1 MIEAKGEDILFGTSL
16 EMKLQCQCHSK
27 TVSLQFIPKPRCQ
40 IVCFKKSVW
49 DDLQFDLIPLDTI
62 TSWGL
67 WGTGVQ
73 LSLSITLSRSV
84 PTSPEVLI
92 FSSNNLLRSLAIRS
106 DPTGDNYKLM
116 ISGALGSNCRCQLLW
131 VGAYPRPQ
139 TFFFLL
145 QTICLRWLATRPDPT
160 GDNYKLIITGS
171 PGSNCQCQLSCSRLQ
186 G

>member
-73 LSLSITLSRSV
+73 LSLSITLSRSIPMSPYVLVLFKTICWDHLQFDLIPLETITSWWLVGHWGPIVDVNYFESERTHV
-84 PTSPEVLI
+84 PR
-92 FSSNNLLRSLAIRS
+92 RS
-106 DPTGDNYKLM
+106 
-116 ISGALGSNCRCQLLW
+116 
-131 VGAYPRPQ
+131 
-139 TFFFLL
+139 FFFFKQSVWDDL
-145 QTICLRWLATRPDPT
+145 QLDLIPPETITSW
-160 GDNYKLIITGS
+160 
-171 PGSNCQCQLSCSRLQ
+171 
-186 G
+186 